1 MTYDLVINNCR
12 IVKPSGAL
20 WGEIAISGGKIVS
33 IGEKVDGPSR
43 DRIDAGGRF
52 VLPGVIDTHVHL
64 GTAEQ
69 TFAEAVLTE
78 SGAAVA
84 GGITTALVY
93 RQIPVLG
100 ETKAP
105 LKSILDPD
113 IRAIEKNS
121 LIDIGFHGLI
131 LDEEALDRIDEL
143 VESFGITSFKFIM
156 AYKGEEAMP
165 HFYGMR
171 DGSLYKAMERVGKK
185 GCLSLVHAENSEI
198 NERFKEENRNRKD
211 IAAWSESRPNLS
223 EEESIRKAVFLAE
236 RAKSPLCVAHVSTE
250 GGVKYISEKKK
261 QDKSL
266 FQETCP
272 HYLSLTKYVKF
283 EPSALG
289 KVNPP
294 LREDSDV
301 SALWT
306 LLAEGSIDVIGSD
319 HCPFTLKVK
328 SEDLWRARPGIPGIG
343 LLLPVLLS
351 EGVNKGKI
359 TIEDVSR
366 ITSFQPS
373 KLFGLYPRKGA
384 IEEESDADLVVVD
397 LEKKVKVTHSLL
409 QGISDYSPYEGCI
422 LKGWPIITIV
432 RGRPVIRNGQ
442 LVDTLRDGKFLKREK
457 VDFASLYG

>member
-1 MTYDLVINNCR
+1 MAHDLVIKNCR
-12 IVKPSGAL
+12 IVKPSGTFA
-20 WGEIAISGGKIVS
+20 GEIAISSGKIVS
-33 IGEKVDGPSR
+33 IGETVDGPSK
-43 DRIDAGGRF
+43 DRIDANGRF

-78 SGAAVA
+78 SVAAAA

-93 RQIPVLG
+93 KQIPVLG
-100 ETKAP
+100 ETKDT
-105 LKSILDPD
+105 LKSILEPD
-113 IRAIEKNS
+113 IRIIEENS
-121 LIDIGFHGLI
+121 FIDIGFHGLI

-156 AYKGEEAMP
+156 AYKGEEAIP
-165 HFYGMR
+165 HFYGMGDR
-171 DGSLYKAMERVGKK
+171 SLFKAMERVGSK

-198 NERFKEENRNRKD
+198 NERFKKENRNRKD
-211 IAAWSESRPNLS
+211 IAAWSESRPSLS
-223 EEESIRKAVFLAE
+223 EEESIRRAVFLAE

-250 GGVKYISEKKK
+250 GGAKFISEKKK
-261 QDKSL
+261 QNKSL

-272 HYLSLTKYVKF
+272 HYLFLTRHMEF
-283 EPSALG
+283 EPSTLG

-301 SALWT
+301 LALWT

-328 SEDLWRARPGIPGIG
+328 FEDLWSARPGIPGIG

-366 ITSFQPS
+366 ISSFQPS
-373 KLFGLYPRKGA
+373 KLFGLYPPKGA
-384 IEEESDADLVVVD
+384 IEEGSDADLVIVD
-397 LEKKVKVTHSLL
+397 LEKKVKVTHSIL

-422 LKGWPIITIV
+422 LKGWPVITIV
-432 RGRPVIRNGQ
+432 RGRVVFRNGQ
-442 LVDTLRDGKFLKREK
+442 LADIPRNGKFLKRGR
-457 VDFASLYG
+457 VDFSSLYG